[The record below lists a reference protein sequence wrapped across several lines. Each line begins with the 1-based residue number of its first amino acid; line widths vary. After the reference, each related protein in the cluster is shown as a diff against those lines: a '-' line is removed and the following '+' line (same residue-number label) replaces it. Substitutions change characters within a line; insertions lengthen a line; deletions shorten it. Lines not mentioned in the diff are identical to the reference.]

1 MSENTPSLDKDEL
14 LVQMDDEPV
23 VEKTLNLNKYELR
36 CFVEIHFDHNLPFC
50 LFIHQNYKRG
60 QHNVKQRPV
69 TVTYPPRH
77 EMLVSWAESYAKH
90 SASSYVE

>member
-1 MSENTPSLDKDEL
+1 MSDTIPPLDHEDL
-14 LVQMDDEPV
+14 LVEFAEEPV
-23 VEKTLNLNKYELR
+23 IEKTLNLSKIELR
-36 CFVEIHFDHNLPFC
+36 CFVEIRFEHNLPFC